1 MKLPR
6 HQYEVTQSVSFF
18 FSSHRTT
25 HCVQQKKKKSMMT
38 TRFYMCKKVILQ
50 GVGVGVNDAERGR
63 RLIQFP
69 PTILVAGLPLLKK
82 MSGEKQG

>member
-1 MKLPR
+1 
-6 HQYEVTQSVSFF
+6 
-18 FSSHRTT
+18 
-25 HCVQQKKKKSMMT
+25 
-38 TRFYMCKKVILQ
+38 MCKKVILQ